1 MFIYKIDWLHFIAET
16 VVRTSN
22 LVKLYTGKSHDEKIH
37 GFFHIQE
44 IIRQVITSKIE
55 SLQSYKILSKLKRN
69 TERA

>member
-37 GFFHIQE
+37 GFFSYSRDYAGNTQKIQSAVFT
-44 IIRQVITSKIE
+44 VIASAK
-55 SLQSYKILSKLKRN
+55 
-69 TERA
+69 